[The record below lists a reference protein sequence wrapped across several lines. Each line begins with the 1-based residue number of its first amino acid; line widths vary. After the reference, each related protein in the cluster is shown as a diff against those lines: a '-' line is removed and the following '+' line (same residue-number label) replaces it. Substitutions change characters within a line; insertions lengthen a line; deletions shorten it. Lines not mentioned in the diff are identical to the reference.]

1 MDWREEASKNLV
13 ESGTRYCNSQREKAL
28 QFVKENKGI
37 YYTATKIERNAE
49 GKIISIKDSNEVYI
63 YLADDSGKL
72 VFLMDDTYKVLFDD
86 AFVFLRYPNRVATLN
101 REYDALVAKRNNNL
115 KVLQEIG
122 TTETRFVGF

>member
-49 GKIISIKDSNEVYI
+49 GKII
-63 YLADDSGKL
+63 
-72 VFLMDDTYKVLFDD
+72 
-86 AFVFLRYPNRVATLN
+86 
-101 REYDALVAKRNNNL
+101 
-115 KVLQEIG
+115 
-122 TTETRFVGF
+122 